1 MKNFYQRLI
10 SQSYT
15 AKKNSMLYSLG
26 MMFFSG
32 SSILLLVIVTRLLG
46 KSQAGI
52 FSIGWAIC
60 QQMLTVGLYGTR
72 NIQVS
77 DIERKY
83 SFSDFFILK
92 FLTNL
97 LMIIGCLLYG
107 QLLHLDNESLQV
119 AVLLTILMSAESFAD
134 IFAGEFQRRNQLA
147 ISGGSYIF
155 RILSYDVTFLV
166 MLIITQSLRMA
177 IISAI
182 GVSFL
187 LLFILD
193 YQIII
198 RVKTMQTIS
207 FNRLK
212 SLLVVCLPICFSAFL
227 TNYIVN
233 IPKNAIALT
242 MTNANQAI
250 YNILAMPSFVI
261 SLFASVFLVPMYTKI
276 AQLHQDDLT
285 IFKKLILK
293 IVMGIIAITIIFIIL
308 GITIGLPI
316 MRIVFGVQ
324 LAAYKQSFALLLLA
338 GGFSSLATFFVY
350 ILTIFQKQQLLFLVY
365 GIVAV
370 VATYFGKQIVTSLG
384 ILGASSLY
392 LIAIGSIAII
402 LFLICFYL
410 LKNDI

>member
-147 ISGGSYIF
+147 ISGGSYIL
-155 RILSYDVTFLV
+155 RILSYDITFLV

-193 YQIII
+193 YQVII

-207 FNRLK
+207 FNRIK

-276 AQLHQDDLT
+276 AQLHQDNLT

-293 IVMGIIAITIIFIIL
+293 IVMGIISITIIFIIL

>member
-134 IFAGEFQRRNQLA
+134 IFAGEFQRQNQLA

-293 IVMGIIAITIIFIIL
+293 IVMGIITITIIFIIL

>member
-293 IVMGIIAITIIFIIL
+293 IVMGIITITIIFIIL